1 MEKKLLKSRIL
12 QDWNL
17 KQLFENQKIKIF
29 LNNLFLNHNIK
40 RKQIIV
46 TKLKLNKLQFTKL
59 KQNNLLQI

>member
-1 MEKKLLKSRIL
+1 MWKKDYHKVEFYKIEI
-12 QDWNL
+12 W

-46 TKLKLNKLQFTKL
+46 TKS
-59 KQNNLLQI
+59 KQNNMFITNLI